1 MIVSLSRCL
10 LDPGATHQL
19 TSDKIWNDLRG
30 KTSLRGS
37 TFRGIKPRRCDRT
50 SSCMIDVLFQT
61 YTSSMATVGICH
73 QLDPTFIWISQLTS
87 AIMTRRSAFAIDA
100 STPTKS
106 NSMVDGV
113 SLWTDTTRSYKLA

>member
-19 TSDKIWNDLRG
+19 APSYIADDLRG

-61 YTSSMATVGICH
+61 YTSSIATVGIWYQH
-73 QLDPTFIWISQLTS
+73 PFIRL
-87 AIMTRRSAFAIDA
+87 
-100 STPTKS
+100 
-106 NSMVDGV
+106 VD
-113 SLWTDTTRSYKLA
+113 D